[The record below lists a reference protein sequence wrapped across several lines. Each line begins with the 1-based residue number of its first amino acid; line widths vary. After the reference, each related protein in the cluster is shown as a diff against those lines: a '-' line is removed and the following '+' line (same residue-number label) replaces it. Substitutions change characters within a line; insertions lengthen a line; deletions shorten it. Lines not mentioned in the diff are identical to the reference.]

1 MRAGKVFILL
11 TSNEDM
17 NDIVKTIKSLEYSN
31 ILIDGITETAK
42 HEKKT
47 RRRIPWCYVSTFSRF
62 ISVTNNFFNSKW
74 KRN

>member
-31 ILIDGITETAK
+31 ILIVGITETAK
-42 HEKKT
+42 HEKKKQEGGFLGALLA
-47 RRRIPWCYVSTFSRF
+47 PSAASLV
-62 ISVTNNFFNSKW
+62 
-74 KRN
+74 

>member
-31 ILIDGITETAK
+31 ILIVGITETAK
-42 HEKKT
+42 HEKKNKKADSLVL
-47 RRRIPWCYVSTFSRF
+47 C
-62 ISVTNNFFNSKW
+62 
-74 KRN
+74 